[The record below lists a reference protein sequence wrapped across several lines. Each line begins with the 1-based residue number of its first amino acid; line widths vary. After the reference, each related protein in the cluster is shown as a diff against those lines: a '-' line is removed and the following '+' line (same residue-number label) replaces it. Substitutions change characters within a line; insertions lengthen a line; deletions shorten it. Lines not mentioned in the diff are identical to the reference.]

1 MDMTGGIR
9 HDLQLRSPVE
19 EDFEYVGGGDFT
31 GAEVPFAP
39 DPLVAYPFRTQN
51 GSRRMHEGPDG
62 HVPDLYADIILAKER
77 QFELALYFVDWDGTS
92 RRLAVELIDAAT
104 LKQIAPVRVVKD
116 FHRGKYVVYGVD
128 RSVRVRINT
137 IRKPNAVLS
146 GLFFASDDR

>member
-1 MDMTGGIR
+1 
-9 HDLQLRSPVE
+9 
-19 EDFEYVGGGDFT
+19 
-31 GAEVPFAP
+31 
-39 DPLVAYPFRTQN
+39 
-51 GSRRMHEGPDG
+51 MHEGPDG